1 MHVIELTDYTL
12 SPVGNGN
19 GLQGISFA
27 LSEGDVCA
35 IAADEEDDAIVFLRA
50 LGTLTLPV
58 NGTYRFRGKN
68 QDLSDYRRLLPIKK
82 KIGYVAQDSAMIS
95 NRTVRE
101 NLLLMRNYF
110 ENSLFIDLDESTA
123 QLCRK
128 FDLEDKLDMRP
139 GALNPLDLQIA
150 ITIRELSKSPEV
162 LLMDRPEDYVG
173 HTMFN
178 LFVEVFKDLLSSG
191 IAMVVLSFDKLLVET
206 VANRKIMISNGTLEA
221 VSKP

>member
-12 SPVGNGN
+12 SPVVEGN
-19 GLQGISFA
+19 GLQGIFFN

-35 IAADEEDDAIVFLRA
+35 IEADEEDDAAVFLRA

-58 NGTYRFRGKN
+58 KGTYRFRGEN
-68 QDLSDYRRLLPIKK
+68 QDLFDYRHLLPIKK

-162 LLMDRPEDYVG
+162 LLVDRP
-173 HTMFN
+173 
-178 LFVEVFKDLLSSG
+178 
-191 IAMVVLSFDKLLVET
+191 
-206 VANRKIMISNGTLEA
+206 
-221 VSKP
+221 